1 MLLHQGIYSL
11 DPKLV
16 LVLIILNEHLDRGTY
31 NASLLA
37 TNISKAIQIET
48 QTQDDTLVF
57 QIQLLRK
64 NYRKLKRKQI
74 KRKNTEPLL
83 HPIICH

>member
-1 MLLHQGIYSL
+1 MLHQRIYSL

-16 LVLIILNEHLDRGTY
+16 LVLIISNEHLDRGTY

-37 TNISKAIQIET
+37 TNKSKAIQIET

-57 QIQLLRK
+57 QIQ
-64 NYRKLKRKQI
+64 
-74 KRKNTEPLL
+74 
-83 HPIICH
+83 